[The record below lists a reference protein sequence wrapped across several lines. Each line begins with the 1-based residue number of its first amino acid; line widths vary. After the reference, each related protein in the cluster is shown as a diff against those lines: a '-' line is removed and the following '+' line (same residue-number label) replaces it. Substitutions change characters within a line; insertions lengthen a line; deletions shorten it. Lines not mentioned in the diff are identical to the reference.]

1 MKKLILLSF
10 IGMVI
15 SCQSDDDFQYSSNK
29 DSKNQETYI
38 DSSSLRLKKNHLNQ
52 SKVTNDT
59 IRDKDVIH
67 WK

>member
-10 IGMVI
+10 TGMII
-15 SCQSDDDFQYSSNK
+15 SCQSDDDSQYSSSK
-29 DSKNQETYI
+29 DFKNQETYI
-38 DSSSLRLKKNHLNQ
+38 DSSNFRSKKNHLNQ